1 MYWSSNGQS
10 GLVPT
15 SRAPA
20 AGASPNG
27 SSSARSGQSS
37 ANTSWM
43 PSILSATF
51 SMTCVSDLVRGTLS
65 DLISFANV
73 LGNNGSTELVAPR
86 RVTSPVTG
94 SQMKPALAQH
104 AFGGFERRT
113 EDPVG
118 LAVVADQRT
127 VGEGEISLPAA
138 TCGHHRQ
145 HQVVRPGCFAGRDD
159 AGQHRADRLPD
170 IPPGV
175 LSPLTQG
182 FRVPVTEDRDVGV
195 VVDQEQIL
203 GTQPQHDR
211 KARCQHHRDRGP
223 HSPLPPQ

>member
-1 MYWSSNGQS
+1 MQ
-10 GLVPT
+10 
-15 SRAPA
+15 PA
-20 AGASPNG
+20 
-27 SSSARSGQSS
+27 
-37 ANTSWM
+37 
-43 PSILSATF
+43 F
-51 SMTCVSDLVRGTLS
+51 
-65 DLISFANV
+65 
-73 LGNNGSTELVAPR
+73 
-86 RVTSPVTG
+86 
-94 SQMKPALAQH
+94 AQH
-104 AFGGFERRT
+104 AFGGFERWT

-138 TCGHHRQ
+138 ACGHHRQ

-159 AGQHRADRLPD
+159 AGEHRADRLPD

-175 LSPLTQG
+175 LAPLTQR

-211 KARCQHHRDRGP
+211 KARRQHHRDRGP
-223 HSPLPPQ
+223 HFRLPRLRRAERMSGPIEFSEPPAHLPSERHGRGEVRWQNLGIAWPAAALLSAHDPCSESRPSSASGKVG